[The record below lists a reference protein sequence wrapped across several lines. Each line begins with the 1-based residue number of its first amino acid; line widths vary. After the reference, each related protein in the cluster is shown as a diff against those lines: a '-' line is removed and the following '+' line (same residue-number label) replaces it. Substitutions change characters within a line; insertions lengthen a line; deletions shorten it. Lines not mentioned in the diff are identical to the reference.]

1 MMAVEARWSVPEIDE
16 NDAAALARQCGLEMP
31 AARVLWRRGFRDARS
46 VEQFLHPRL
55 SDLDDPFLLCGV
67 EPAVERIQAAVRAGE
82 PILIYGDY
90 DVDGTSSIVILKK
103 MLEMLGAKV
112 DFHVPDRLKEGY
124 GIQPQVLERAAADG
138 FRLMISVDTGIRAV
152 EALKAARDL
161 GIDVIVTDHHLPEAE
176 LPPAVA
182 ILNPNQPGCAYPNK
196 NLCGAGVT
204 FKLIHALMEREGWS
218 PDKIVRFSDSFLVLV
233 AIATVADVVPLVGEN
248 RVIVKRGLEGLMRT
262 KNPGLRALLKES
274 RIEQGEPIS
283 ATDVGFRLAP
293 RINAA
298 GRMEN
303 ARDVIELFLTQ
314 DEQRAR
320 VIAEWLSALN
330 AERQRTCDT
339 IADEI
344 NNGLGDQAI
353 GAGRAALVLY
363 NPEWHRGVVGIVASR
378 VVERYNR
385 PVLVLGRDEA
395 TGLVQGSGRSIPEFH
410 LLDALESMGDL
421 FVRFGG
427 HRSAVGVTLEEGRVA
442 ELTERFNAYAMQALS
457 ADDLVALRD
466 FDAEIRLNELTDAA
480 AAQVLQLAPFGLG
493 NRAPS
498 FLVRGVEISE
508 SPRQLGKDGTHLLVP
523 LPAGNGRPVFAK
535 AWRFGE
541 RASEVAPGK
550 SVDVA
555 LSIDADNYSLRR
567 GYSGWSATIRDVR
580 PAVRR
585 AIMSA

>member
-1 MMAVEARWSVPEIDE
+1 MAAEARWSVPNIDE
-16 NDAAALARQCGLEMP
+16 QDAAALAKRCGLEMP
-31 AARVLWRRGFRDARS
+31 AARVLWRRGFRDARA
-46 VEQFLHPRL
+46 VDQFLHPRL
-55 SDLDDPFLLCGV
+55 SDLDDPFLLQGV
-67 EPAVERIQAAVRAGE
+67 ETAVERVRAAVRGGE
-82 PILIYGDY
+82 RILIYGDY

-103 MLEMLGAKV
+103 MLELLGGEA
-112 DFHVPDRLKEGY
+112 DFHVPDRLRDGY
-124 GIQPQVLERAAADG
+124 GIQTHVLERAAAEG
-138 FRLMISVDTGIRAV
+138 VRLIISVDTGIRAV
-152 EALKAARDL
+152 EALKKAREL

-182 ILNPNQPGCAYPNK
+182 ILNPNQAGCAYPNK

-218 PDKIVRFSDSFLVLV
+218 PDKIVRYSDSLLVLV

-262 KNPGLRALLKES
+262 KNPGLRALMKES
-274 RIEQGEPIS
+274 RIEAGEPIS

-303 ARDVIELFLTQ
+303 ASEVIELFLTQ
-314 DEQRAR
+314 DEERAR

-339 IADEI
+339 IAEQI
-344 NNGLGDQAI
+344 NEGLAEQAI
-353 GAGRAALVLY
+353 DSGRAGLVLY

-378 VVERYNR
+378 IVERYNR
-385 PVLVLGRDEA
+385 PVLVLGRDET

-421 FVRFGG
+421 FVKFGG
-427 HRSAVGVTLEEGRVA
+427 HRSAVGLTLEEGRVP
-442 ELTERFNAYAMQALS
+442 ELAERFNAYAMKALS

-466 FDAEIRLNELTDAA
+466 FDAEISLGELTDAA
-480 AAQVLQLAPFGLG
+480 AGQVLQLAPFGLG
-493 NRAPS
+493 NRQPT
-498 FLVRGVEISE
+498 FLVRGVELPE
-508 SPRQLGKDGTHLLVP
+508 PPRPLGKDGAHLMVP
-523 LPAGNGRPVFAK
+523 LPTGNGRPIFAK

-541 RASEVAPGK
+541 RAGEVAAG
-550 SVDVA
+550 SYVDLA

-567 GYSGWSATIRDVR
+567 GYSGWTATIRDVR
-580 PAVRR
+580 PATRR